1 MATLLYRLG
10 RFSAR
15 RHRLVLG
22 VWALLLAAVAALAF
36 GLPRSASP
44 DTSFSIPGTEASQG
58 LDVVAREFSDGATR
72 ANATVVFQAPAGQTL
87 TGANAAALEGV
98 LARVRGV
105 DGVAS
110 VSDPLAAQSPRV
122 NATQTIAA
130 AAVVFTAAPG
140 DVSEGTT
147 SAFEAATGSDARAEG
162 SGPVRVEVTSDLPEG
177 GGAHSAEAVGVVVA
191 FIVLMLT
198 YGSLAAAGA
207 NLLTAAIGVGVG
219 VLGITALGRVV
230 SLSTTTPALASM
242 LGLAVGIDYA
252 LFIFARTRTELRA
265 GSPVP
270 QAVAKATG
278 TAGTAVVF
286 AGTTVVVALVGLA
299 VVDIPFLTQMGLAA
313 AATVAVAVLIALT
326 AVPALLTVLGRRVLP
341 ARERHRDLAGLRA
354 AEAVAQ
360 SGQQAADV
368 SAATLAGPGFLG
380 RWSRAVTRHPVVA
393 LLAAVLVVGTAAVP
407 VLSMRTALPSAENA
421 DPASSARQAYDLL
434 VEGFGEGSQSTLI
447 VLVDGRAGASPEAV
461 TAAAAAVTGEVRGL
475 RDVALVTPAVPSAD
489 GSTQLITVV
498 PGSGPTDPA
507 TADLVRDIRGAV
519 AGTPGADVLVTG
531 QTALD
536 IDVSQALN
544 DALPVY
550 IALIVVLALALLV
563 MLFRSLAVPLLATV
577 GFLFSLGASLGAT
590 VAIYQWG
597 WLSDVFGVAQPAPLL
612 SFMPVLVVGI
622 LFGLAMDYQ
631 MFLVSAIHEAHST
644 GRSPTHAVLAG
655 FRRSA
660 PVVVSA
666 AFIMCGVFAG
676 FAFSGEATIGTIG
689 MALTVGVLVDALVV
703 RMVLVPAAL
712 TLLGEGAWWMP
723 RWMQRIVPDVDAE
736 GRGLDALLSAETGV
750 EAGVEAGGG
759 THVPAPREAQPAA
772 AGSGPGVHG
781 TVLDGAGR
789 PLAGAALTLT
799 DAAGRQV
806 ARCGSDAEGRFSLP
820 LRAGGTF
827 VLIVAA
833 AGVRPAAASVAVADA
848 PVRRDLHLAGA
859 AALAGRVTARS
870 GSARH
875 EVTTDDAVT
884 TVRDGV
890 ADVVLTLLD
899 VRGSVVATTRT
910 APDGTYRFTGLTGG
924 SYVLSALSQHHR
936 PLARTV
942 EVPDGAQ
949 VATDVE
955 LSAGGRLVGAVRA
968 ASDGRG
974 VREAALTLVDAS
986 GSVVDTATS
995 DEDGGFR
1002 FEDLTGGPY
1011 TLTAVGYAPVATTV
1025 AVEDGG
1031 ASTADLVLG
1040 VAGTATAAAA
1050 ADRLGAS
1057 ATA

>member
-1 MATLLYRLG
+1 MASLLYRLG

-15 RHRLVLG
+15 RHRLVLA

-58 LDVVAREFSDGATR
+58 LDVIAREFSDGADR

-87 TGANAAALEGV
+87 AGANATALEGV
-98 LARVRGV
+98 LARVRAV
-105 DGVAS
+105 PGVAS

-122 NATQTIAA
+122 NAAQTIAA
-130 AAVVFTAAPG
+130 AAVVFRAAPG
-140 DVSEGTT
+140 DVSASTA
-147 SAFEAATGSDARAEG
+147 SAFAAATGPDARAAG
-162 SGPVRVEVTSDLPEG
+162 SGTVRVEVTSDLPEA

-354 AEAVAQ
+354 ADAVAQ
-360 SGQQAADV
+360 SGQRATDV
-368 SAATLAGPGFLG
+368 SDATLAGPGLLG

-393 LLAAVLVVGTAAVP
+393 LLGAVLVVGTAAVP

-447 VLVDGRAGASPEAV
+447 VLVDGRAGAGPEAV
-461 TAAAAAVTGEVRGL
+461 AAAAATVTREVRGL
-475 RDVALVTPAVPSAD
+475 GDVALVAPAVPSAD
-489 GSTQLITVV
+489 GSTQLVTVV

-507 TADLVRDIRGAV
+507 TADLVRDIRTTV

-563 MLFRSLAVPLLATV
+563 MLFRSLAVPLLATL

-712 TLLGEGAWWMP
+712 TLLGEAAWWMP

-736 GRGLDALLSAETGV
+736 GRGLEALLRAEEDVAEVDGV
-750 EAGVEAGGG
+750 
-759 THVPAPREAQPAA
+759 TRVPAPRAAQPAG
-772 AGSGPGVHG
+772 AGPAVHG
-781 TVLDGAGR
+781 TVLDRGGR
-789 PLAGAALTLT
+789 PLAGAALTVT

-806 ARCGSDAEGRFSLP
+806 ARGGSDAEGRFHLSLP
-820 LRAGGTF
+820 AGGTF

-833 AGVRPAAASVAVADA
+833 GGVRPAAATVAVADGL
-848 PVRRDLHLAGA
+848 VQRDLRLAGT
-859 AALAGRVTARS
+859 AALAGHVGAA
-870 GSARH
+870 GSA
-875 EVTTDDAVT
+875 
-884 TVRDGV
+884 GV

-910 APDGTYRFTGLTGG
+910 APDGTYRFAELTGG
-924 SYVLSALSQHHR
+924 SYVLSALSERHR

-942 EVPDGAQ
+942 ELPDGAG
-949 VATDVE
+949 VALDVE
-955 LSAGGRLVGAVRA
+955 LSAGGRLVGTVCA

-974 VREAALTLVDAS
+974 VHEATLTLVDGA
-986 GSVVDTATS
+986 GSVVDTAAS

-1002 FEDLTGGPY
+1002 FEDLTGGTY
-1011 TLTAVGYAPVATTV
+1011 TLTAVGYAPVATSV
-1025 AVEDGG
+1025 RVEDG
-1031 ASTADLVLG
+1031 AATTADLVLG
-1040 VAGTATAAAA
+1040 GAAPRPDVPDALRRTASEAARA
-1050 ADRLGAS
+1050 
-1057 ATA
+1057 

>member
-58 LDVVAREFSDGATR
+58 LDVLGREFSNGADR
-72 ANATVVFQAPAGQTL
+72 ASATVVFQAPAGQTL
-87 TGANAAALEGV
+87 TGANAAALEDV
-98 LARVRGV
+98 LAQVRAV
-105 DGVAS
+105 DGIAA
-110 VSDPLAAQSPRV
+110 VSDPLAPQMPRV
-122 NATQTIAA
+122 NADQTIAA
-130 AAVVFTAAPG
+130 ATVTFATAAG
-140 DVSEGTT
+140 DVSADT
-147 SAFEAATGSDARAEG
+147 SAAFEAATDHDATAG
-162 SGPVRVEVTSDLPEG
+162 GADVRVEVTSDLPEG

-191 FIVLMLT
+191 FIVLLLT

-265 GSPVP
+265 GAPVA

-354 AEAVAQ
+354 ADAVAQ

-368 SAATLAGPGFLG
+368 SDATLAGPGFLG
-380 RWSRAVTRHPVVA
+380 RWSRSVTRHPVLA

-421 DPASSARQAYDLL
+421 DPDSSARQAYDLL
-434 VEGFGEGSQSTLI
+434 VEGFGEGSQSTLV
-447 VLVDGRAGASPEAV
+447 VLVDGRSGSAPEAV
-461 TAAAAAVTGEVRGL
+461 ATAAATVTRQVQALG
-475 RDVALVTPAVPSAD
+475 DVVAVTPAVPSAD

-498 PGSGPTDPA
+498 PGSGPTDAA
-507 TADLVRDIRGAV
+507 TADLVRDIRSAV
-519 AGTPGADVLVTG
+519 ASTPGADVLVTG
-531 QTALD
+531 QTALN
-536 IDVSQALN
+536 IDVTQALN

-563 MLFRSLAVPLLATV
+563 MLFRSLAVPVLATL
-577 GFLFSLGASLGAT
+577 GFLLSLGASLGAT

-597 WLSDVFGVAQPAPLL
+597 WLSAVFGVAQPAPLL

-631 MFLVSAIHEAHST
+631 MFLVSAIHEAHSK
-644 GRSPTHAVLAG
+644 GHSPTHAVLAG

-712 TLLGEGAWWMP
+712 TLLGEAAWWMP
-723 RWMQRIVPDVDAE
+723 RWMQRLVPNVDAE
-736 GRGLDALLSAETGV
+736 GRGLDALLAAED
-750 EAGVEAGGG
+750 GGQVPAAAA
-759 THVPAPREAQPAA
+759 VPAPRTPAHA
-772 AGSGPGVHG
+772 AVEGPAVHG

-789 PLAGAALTLT
+789 ALAGAALTVT
-799 DAAGRQV
+799 DSAGRQV
-806 ARCGSDAEGRFSLP
+806 ARGASDEHGRFALP
-820 LRAGGTF
+820 LTAGGTY

-833 AGVRPAAASVAVADA
+833 GGVRPAAASVAVADR
-848 PVRRDLHLAGA
+848 PVRRDLRLAGA
-859 AALAGRVTARS
+859 AALTGRVSAADAPA
-870 GSARH
+870 ARH
-875 EVTTDDAVT
+875 
-884 TVRDGV
+884 GV
-890 ADVVLTLLD
+890 AGVVLTLLD
-899 VRGSVVATTRT
+899 VRGAVVATTRT
-910 APDGTYRFTGLTGG
+910 DAGGAYRVDGLTGG
-924 SYVLSALSQHHR
+924 SYVLSALSDSHR
-936 PLARTV
+936 PVAQGV
-942 EVPDGAQ
+942 EVPEAGE
-949 VATDVE
+949 ATADVR
-955 LSAGGRLVGAVRA
+955 LSAGGRLVGTVS
-968 ASDGRG
+968 ASGRP
-974 VREAALTLVDAS
+974 VREATLTLVDAA
-986 GSVVDTATS
+986 GAVVDTVAS

-1002 FEDLTGGPY
+1002 FDDLTGGPY
-1011 TLTAVGYAPVATTV
+1011 TLTAVGYAPVARTV
-1025 AVEDGG
+1025 RVEDGVAG
-1031 ASTADLVLG
+1031 TVDLVLG
-1040 VAGTATAAAA
+1040 ATRPADDGSHDVAHDGSHDAAAA
-1050 ADRLGAS
+1050 GRSTADR
-1057 ATA
+1057 